1 MEQLCRFGPVTVQF
15 QDIPRDS
22 LWPFWSWKLDPF
34 TVKEGTPDLTVRCCG
49 QPVYPTGTPV
59 WEDPG
64 MVCRQMFVLAD
75 GTVVWQQTD
84 RATGRLQLQFLV
96 SADWSEITLT
106 RDCSP
111 TAGMG
116 AFESLTFLIYYAF
129 LHRQVLTFHGALVE
143 EGGRGFLLCADSGV
157 GKTTHARLWRDH
169 KNALI
174 LNGDRAA
181 CYQKQGQWLGF
192 GTPWC
197 GTSGEY
203 VNRAVPLRAVVIL
216 ERGEE
221 NHVSAA
227 NGMWLLAHTVY
238 PAWDQA
244 ATETML
250 SLLDRFLS
258 SVPVLK
264 LECTPHVSSVEVL
277 YQALENF
284 LYENGECDV
293 NPSG

>member
-1 MEQLCRFGPVTVQF
+1 MEQLCRFGPVTVRF
-15 QDIPRDS
+15 QDIPRDP
-22 LWPFWSWKLDPF
+22 LWPFWNWKLDPF
-34 TVKEGTPDLTVRCCG
+34 MVKEGTPDLVVRYSG
-49 QPVYPTGTPV
+49 QPVLPEGAPV
-59 WEDPG
+59 WKAAD
-64 MVCRQMFVLAD
+64 RQIYVLAD
-75 GTVVWQQTD
+75 GSVLWQQTD
-84 RATGRLQLQFLV
+84 RSTGALQLQFLV
-96 SADWSEITLT
+96 PADWSEIILT

-181 CYQKQGQWLGF
+181 CFQQDGKWFAF

-203 VNRAVPLRAVVIL
+203 LNRSVPLQAVVIL
-216 ERGEE
+216 ERGKE
-221 NHVSAA
+221 NRVFAENAMS
-227 NGMWLLAHTVY
+227 LFAHTVY
-238 PAWDQA
+238 PAWNQT

-250 SLLDRFLS
+250 SLLDRFLT
-258 SVPVLK
+258 VIPVLK
-264 LECTPHVSSVEVL
+264 LECTPDASAVEVL
-277 YQALENF
+277 HKALEN
-284 LYENGECDV
+284 L
-293 NPSG
+293 PL